1 MLFNAIV
8 DAAKW
13 LDVLAGRGCKADNE
27 FLLVLPVA
35 DQNAFL
41 LVSDRVVKIR
51 SSALA
56 TARRLNANNWKAARR
71 TAADYFLIPLPPD
84 VMATNG
90 HHVVEK
96 RIDLFFDLCCARF
109 VYCWRI
115 LELVTPNCPGTG
127 PRILVWVCIL
137 YIYS

>member
-56 TARRLNANNWKAARR
+56 TARRLNANNWKAACR
-71 TAADYFLIPLPPD
+71 TAADYFLIRLPPD
-84 VMATNG
+84 VMLLKKGSISSSTFAVLDSSIVG
-90 HHVVEK
+90 G
-96 RIDLFFDLCCARF
+96 FSS
-109 VYCWRI
+109 W
-115 LELVTPNCPGTG
+115 
-127 PRILVWVCIL
+127 
-137 YIYS
+137 